1 MLNVRSDVGETSVLR
16 KRVLPPLIALVALGF
31 LCLVATATAESG
43 QSAFKEGR
51 SLEAQQKYEAA
62 YDAYQKAYDANPKN
76 TEYRTALTRT
86 RFLAAAAKV
95 HRGTL
100 LQQAGDLAAALKLFE
115 EASRIDPSSV
125 IAT

>member
-1 MLNVRSDVGETSVLR
+1 M
-16 KRVLPPLIALVALGF
+16 PLVALLALGF
-31 LCLVATATAESG
+31 LSLAATAAAERG

-76 TEYRTALTRT
+76 TEYRTALTRI

-100 LQQAGDLAAALKLFE
+100 LQQTGDLEEALKLFE
-115 EASRIDPSSV
+115 DASRIDP
-125 IAT
+125 